1 MKLIHKFKSPNFN
14 DRKSK
19 NIEIIVIHYT
29 ALSSISNSLKYLCS
43 KKNKVSSHYLIS
55 QSGKIYSLVSEKK
68 RAWHA
73 GQSYWKGNTD
83 INSIS
88 IGIELDYSPSDIN
101 NKYSLNLNLALISL
115 LKNLLKKYKIKTENV
130 LGHSDIAPYRKI
142 DPGKYFPWQMLEN
155 KKLSYRPQFLIR
167 ANFENRLK
175 KEFFNKNKLNSM
187 KKKILFMLNF
197 IGYDTSL
204 ALKNKIYFDQL
215 INAYSSHYRIYK
227 NYYYNKKKIFNVIE
241 THYLNIILTKNKK

>member
-1 MKLIHKFKSPNFN
+1 MKLIHNFKSPNFN
-14 DRKSK
+14 DRKSN

-55 QSGKIYSLVSEKK
+55 QKGKIYSLVSEKK

-73 GQSYWKGNTD
+73 GQSYWRGITD
-83 INSIS
+83 INSTS
-88 IGIELDYSPSDIN
+88 IGIELDYSPSEKN
-101 NKYSLNLNLALISL
+101 NKFSLKLNSSLIFL
-115 LKNLLKKYKIKTENV
+115 LKKLLKKYRISTENI

-155 KKLSYRPQFLIR
+155 KKLSYRPQFL
-167 ANFENRLK
+167 NRSDIKNSLK
-175 KEFFNKNKLNSM
+175 KKWLNKNKLNSM

-227 NYYYNKKKIFNVIE
+227 NHYYNKKKIFEVIE
-241 THYLNIILTKNKK
+241 VHFLNIILTKNKK

>member
-29 ALSSISNSLKYLCS
+29 ALDSLSNSLKYICS

-83 INSIS
+83 INSMS
-88 IGIELDYSPSDIN
+88 IGIELDYSPSDKN
-101 NKYSLNLNLALISL
+101 NKFSFRMNSALIFL
-115 LKNLLKKYKIKTENV
+115 LKKLFKKYKINSENV

-142 DPGKYFPWQMLEN
+142 DPGKHFPWQILEN
-155 KKLSYRPQFLIR
+155 KKLSYSFQTT
-167 ANFENRLK
+167 NRSDLDNN
-175 KEFFNKNKLNSM
+175 FNKKLTYRNKFNSVN
-187 KKKILFMLNF
+187 KKILFMLNY
-197 IGYDTSL
+197 IGYDISL
-204 ALKNKIYFDQL
+204 AIKNKIYFNQL
-215 INAYSSHYRIYK
+215 IDAYSSHYKIYK
-227 NYYYNKKKIFNVIE
+227 NYYYNKKKIFEIIE
-241 THYLNIILTKNKK
+241 IHYLNIVLTKNKK

>member
-1 MKLIHKFKSPNFN
+1 MKLIHNFKSPNFN
-14 DRKSK
+14 DRKSNK
-19 NIEIIVIHYT
+19 IEIIVIHYT
-29 ALSSISNSLKYLCS
+29 ALSTLSNSLKYLCS

-73 GQSYWKGNTD
+73 GQSYWKGITD

-88 IGIELDYSPSDIN
+88 IGIELDYSPSEIN
-101 NKYSLNLNLALISL
+101 NKFSLKLNYALIFL
-115 LKNLLKKYKIKTENV
+115 LKKIIKKYKIRTENI

-142 DPGKYFPWQMLEN
+142 DPGRHFPWQMLEN
-155 KKLSYRPQFLIR
+155 EKLSYRPQIINQLDFNNNLINEWFR
-167 ANFENRLK
+167 
-175 KEFFNKNKLNSM
+175 KNKFYSI

-197 IGYDTSL
+197 IGYDISL
-204 ALKNKIYFDQL
+204 ATKNKIYFNKL
-215 INAYSSHYRIYK
+215 IDAYSNHYKLYK

>member
-1 MKLIHKFKSPNFN
+1 MKLIHNFKSPNFN
-14 DRKSK
+14 DRKS
-19 NIEIIVIHYT
+19 NNVEIIVIHYT
-29 ALSSISNSLKYLCS
+29 ALDSISNSLKYLCS

-88 IGIELDYSPSDIN
+88 IGIELDHSPSDKN
-101 NKYSLNLNLALISL
+101 NKFTLKLNSALIF
-115 LKNLLKKYKIKTENV
+115 LLKKILKKYRISTQNI
-130 LGHSDIAPYRKI
+130 LGHSDIAPYRKK

-155 KKLSYRPQFLIR
+155 KKLSYRVQHLNQSDIKKS
-167 ANFENRLK
+167 LK
-175 KEFFNKNKLNSM
+175 KKWSNKKKLNSM
-187 KKKILFMLNF
+187 NKKILFMLNF

-204 ALKNKIYFDQL
+204 ALKNKFYFDQL

-227 NYYYNKKKIFNVIE
+227 NYYYNKKKIFYVIE
-241 THYLNIILTKNKK
+241 VHFLNIILTKNKK

>member
-1 MKLIHKFKSPNFN
+1 MKLIHNFKSPNFN
-14 DRKSK
+14 DRKSN

-29 ALSSISNSLKYLCS
+29 ALSSISNSLKHLCS

-55 QSGKIYSLVSEKK
+55 QEGKIYSLVSEKK

-73 GQSYWKGNTD
+73 GQSYWRGNTD

-88 IGIELDYSPSDIN
+88 IGIELDYSPLDKN
-101 NKYSLNLNLALISL
+101 NKFTLKLNSALIFL
-115 LKNLLKKYKIKTENV
+115 LKKLLKKYRISTHNI

-155 KKLSYRPQFLIR
+155 KKLSFSPKLL
-167 ANFENRLK
+167 NREDIKKNLK
-175 KEFFNKNKLNSM
+175 KEWLNKNKLNSM

-241 THYLNIILTKNKK
+241 VHFLNIILTINKK

>member
-1 MKLIHKFKSPNFN
+1 MKLIHNFKSPNFN

-29 ALSSISNSLKYLCS
+29 ALRSISNSLKHLCS

-55 QSGKIYSLVSEKK
+55 QKGKIYSLVSEKK

-73 GQSYWKGNTD
+73 GKSYWRGNTD

-88 IGIELDYSPSDIN
+88 IGIELDFSPSDIN
-101 NKYSLNLNLALISL
+101 NKFTLKLNSALIFL
-115 LKNLLKKYKIKTENV
+115 LKKLLKKYKISTENI

-155 KKLSYRPQFLIR
+155 KKLSFRPQFLNQSDIKYS
-167 ANFENRLK
+167 LK
-175 KEFFNKNKLNSM
+175 KEWLNKNKLHSM

-215 INAYSSHYRIYK
+215 INAYSNHYRIYK
-227 NYYYNKKKIFNVIE
+227 NYYYNKKKIFDVIE
-241 THYLNIILTKNKK
+241 VHFLNIILTKNKK

>member
-1 MKLIHKFKSPNFN
+1 MKLIHNFKSPNFN
-14 DRKSK
+14 DRKSN

-29 ALSSISNSLKYLCS
+29 ALSSISNSLKHLCS

-55 QSGKIYSLVSEKK
+55 QKGKIYSLVSEKK

-73 GQSYWKGNTD
+73 GQSYWRGSTD

-88 IGIELDYSPSDIN
+88 IGIELDFSPRDIN
-101 NKYSLNLNLALISL
+101 NKFTLKLNSALIF
-115 LKNLLKKYKIKTENV
+115 LLKKIIKKYRISIENI

-155 KKLSYRPQFLIR
+155 KKLSYKPQLL
-167 ANFENRLK
+167 NRSDIKNSLK
-175 KEFFNKNKLNSM
+175 KEWLHKNKLNSI

-204 ALKNKIYFDQL
+204 AIKNKIYFDQL

-227 NYYYNKKKIFNVIE
+227 NYYYNKKRIFDVIE
-241 THYLNIILTKNKK
+241 AHFLNLILTNNKK

>member
-29 ALSSISNSLKYLCS
+29 ALSSITNSLKYLCS

-83 INSIS
+83 INSVS
-88 IGIELDYSPSDIN
+88 IGIELDYSPSDKN
-101 NKYSLNLNLALISL
+101 NKYSLKLNSSLISL

-155 KKLSYRPQFLIR
+155 KKLSFRPQLL
-167 ANFENRLK
+167 NRSDIKNNLK
-175 KEFFNKNKLNSM
+175 KEWLNKNKLNSM
-187 KKKILFMLNF
+187 KQKILFMLNF
-197 IGYDTSL
+197 IGYDISL

-215 INAYSSHYRIYK
+215 INAYSSHYRTYK
-227 NYYYNKKKIFNVIE
+227 NYYYNKKKIFDVIE
-241 THYLNIILTKNKK
+241 VHFLNIILTKNKK

>member
-1 MKLIHKFKSPNFN
+1 MKLIHNFKSPNFN
-14 DRKSK
+14 DRKSN

-29 ALSSISNSLKYLCS
+29 ALSSISNSLKHLCS

-55 QSGKIYSLVSEKK
+55 QEGKIYNLVSEKK

-73 GQSYWKGNTD
+73 GQSYWRGNTD

-88 IGIELDYSPSDIN
+88 IGIELDFSPLHIN
-101 NKYSLNLNLALISL
+101 NKFSLKLNSSLIFL
-115 LKNLLKKYKIKTENV
+115 LKKLLKKYRISNENI

-155 KKLSYRPQFLIR
+155 KKLSFRPQLLNQSDIT
-167 ANFENRLK
+167 NNLK
-175 KEFFNKNKLNSM
+175 KEWLNKNKLNSM

-204 ALKNKIYFDQL
+204 ALKNKTYFDQL

-227 NYYYNKKKIFNVIE
+227 NHYYNKKKIFDVIE
-241 THYLNIILTKNKK
+241 VHFLNIILTKNKK